1 MRKILL
7 NFLLS
12 IASIEQSFA
21 FDGTTTRAMLA
32 LTASPLTACSG
43 LDVAWTPQYA
53 SIKGYYRFDGA
64 LGNVTDG
71 STVAATIGSS
81 GLHRNANGTGMQYV
95 DGVHSAGISLDG
107 VDDFVSVSY
116 NTALK
121 PSIITVALWVKVNTI
136 ASGKTA
142 VMVSKW
148 QGGGYIL
155 YFTAARLPAFA
166 IESSGV
172 KYYATSSTAVEFGN
186 WNHYVGT
193 HDGTTTKL
201 YVNGKLVASTP
212 APGLI
217 TYPENN
223 AFCIGKDAS
232 DTNTS
237 CNASTPRMLNGMV
250 DEVAVWNTALTDSE
264 VKKLYERSGCT
275 F

>member
-1 MRKILL
+1 MRRILL
-7 NFLLS
+7 NFFFSFLVVEG
-12 IASIEQSFA
+12 AFA

-32 LTASPLTACSG
+32 LTTNAPSTCSG
-43 LDVAWTPQYA
+43 LNGGWTPQYA
-53 SIKGYYRFDGA
+53 SVKGYYRFDGA
-64 LGNVTDG
+64 LGSVADG
-71 STVAATIGSS
+71 DTVAATVGSP
-81 GLHRNANGTGMQYV
+81 GLYRNANGAGMQYV
-95 DGVHSAGISLDG
+95 AGVHGAAINLDG
-107 VDDFVSVSY
+107 IDDFVSVAY

-121 PSIITVALWVKVNTI
+121 PSMITVAVWVKVNAI
-136 ASGKTA
+136 AAGKTA

-155 YFTAARLPAFA
+155 YFTAARLPTFA
-166 IESSGV
+166 IESSGT

-201 YVNGKLVASTP
+201 YVNGKLVASTS

-237 CNASTPRMLNGMV
+237 CNASTPRMLNGFV
-250 DEVAVWNTALTDSE
+250 DEVAVWNKALTDSE
-264 VKKLYERSGCT
+264 IKILYERAGCT